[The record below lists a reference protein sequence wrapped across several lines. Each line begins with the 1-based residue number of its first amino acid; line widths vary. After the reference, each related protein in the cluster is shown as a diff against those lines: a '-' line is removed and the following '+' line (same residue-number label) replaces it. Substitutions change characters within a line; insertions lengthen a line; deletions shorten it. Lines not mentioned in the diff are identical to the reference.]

1 MARGGVGGNGE
12 YEHHIVG
19 VRARIVGSGNMDYSL
34 EDYSAIQ
41 TQNLVPLVMAA
52 ATRFEPTVLSNFQ
65 SQRTR
70 LIGKTTEL
78 NEWFEI
84 SRLVIWAKPVAVE
97 YPQ

>member
-1 MARGGVGGNGE
+1 MR
-12 YEHHIVG
+12 YT
-19 VRARIVGSGNMDYSL
+19 L

-41 TQNLVPLVMAA
+41 TSNLVPLTMAA
-52 ATRFEPTVLSNFQ
+52 STRFEPTVLSNFQ

-70 LIGKTTEL
+70 LIGKVIDV

-84 SRLVIWAKPVAVE
+84 SKLIIFAKPVAAE

>member
-1 MARGGVGGNGE
+1 MAKGGGGGE
-12 YEHHIVG
+12 WDTHIVS
-19 VRARIVGSGNMDYSL
+19 VRARIVGSGLMRYTL

-41 TQNLVPLVMAA
+41 SDNLATLTMVA

-70 LIGKTTEL
+70 LIGKVTDI

-84 SRLVIWAKPVAVE
+84 SRILVFAKPVAIE

>member
-1 MARGGVGGNGE
+1 MAKSVGGNGE

-19 VRARIVGSGNMDYSL
+19 VRSRIIGSGNMDFTL

-41 TQNLVPLVMAA
+41 TQDLEPLVMAS

-70 LIGKTTEL
+70 LIGKVTEI

-84 SRLVIWAKPVAVE
+84 SKIIIWAKPVAVE

>member
-1 MARGGVGGNGE
+1 MAKGAGGNGE

-19 VRARIVGSGNMDYSL
+19 VRARIIGSGNMQYTL

-41 TQNLVPLVMAA
+41 SVDLAVLAMST
-52 ATRFEPTVLSNFQ
+52 ATRFEPTILSNFQ

-70 LIGKTTEL
+70 LIGKVTEL
-78 NEWFEI
+78 NEWFEFSKI
-84 SRLVIWAKPVAVE
+84 IIWAKPVAVE

>member
-1 MARGGVGGNGE
+1 M
-12 YEHHIVG
+12 
-19 VRARIVGSGNMDYSL
+19 L
-34 EDYSAIQ
+34 
-41 TQNLVPLVMAA
+41 T

-70 LIGKTTEL
+70 LIGKVTDV

-84 SRLVIWAKPVAVE
+84 NKIIIWAKAVAIE

>member
-1 MARGGVGGNGE
+1 VAKSGGE
-12 YEHHIVG
+12 ESEHHIVG
-19 VRARIVGSGNMDYSL
+19 VRTRILGSGLMRYTL

-41 TQNLVPLVMAA
+41 TVALTPLTMSS
-52 ATRFEPTVLSNFQ
+52 ATRIEPTTLSNYQ

-70 LIGKTTEL
+70 LIGKVTDV

-84 SRLVIWAKPVAVE
+84 SRIIIFAKPVASE

>member
-1 MARGGVGGNGE
+1 VARAIVE
-12 YEHHIVG
+12 SEHHIMG
-19 VRARIVGSGNMDYSL
+19 VRARIIGSGDMQYTL

-41 TQNLVPLVMAA
+41 TLDLVPLTMSS

-70 LIGKTTEL
+70 LIGKVTEID
-78 NEWFEI
+78 EWFEI
-84 SRLVIWAKPVAVE
+84 GRIIIFAKPVAVE